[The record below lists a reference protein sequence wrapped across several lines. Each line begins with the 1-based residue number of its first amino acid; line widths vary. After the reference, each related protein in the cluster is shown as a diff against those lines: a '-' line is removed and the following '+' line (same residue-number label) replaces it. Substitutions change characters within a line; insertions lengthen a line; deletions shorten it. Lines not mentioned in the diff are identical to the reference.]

1 MATTIANN
9 YTKVSVGNQVFEI
22 PADKVQEVFNL
33 LSRLQSISIHSENP
47 SPVLAYQGKSL
58 ICG

>member
-1 MATTIANN
+1 MAIIASN

-22 PADKVQEVFNL
+22 PSDRVQEVFQL
-33 LSRLQSISIHSENP
+33 LSRLQSVSIHSENNP
-47 SPVLAYQGKSL
+47 SPVLSYQGKSL

>member
-1 MATTIANN
+1 MSIIANN
-9 YTKVSVGNQVFEI
+9 YIKVSVGNQVFEI
-22 PADKVQEVFNL
+22 PADIVLEVFQL

-47 SPVLAYQGKSL
+47 SPTLQYKGKSL